1 MPKLTKSLP
10 KYRKHLATGQALVCL
25 SGKVHYLGTYGSE
38 VSKLEYDR
46 LVAEWLQSGRR
57 AVEDAEWVSVASL
70 CERFLVFADGYY
82 RKNGEPTKSIYA
94 YRVAARWLCEL
105 YGHRP
110 AAEFGP
116 LGLKTLQQ
124 RMIDQGR
131 SRVYINDITQR
142 ARSVFKWGAANE
154 LVAAAVWHALQAVT
168 GLRKHRSAARETAP
182 VLPVADSVVD
192 ATIPHLP
199 KIVADM
205 VRIQRLTGMRPA
217 EVCMMRP
224 GDVTRGEEV
233 WRYIPQTH
241 KTEGH
246 GKSRVIFIG
255 PGAQKIL
262 DPYLDRDAESHCFQ
276 SKETIAAVRERRSA
290 ERVTPLKQGNRPGT
304 AKRRR
309 RRGSAPRDRYSSDS
323 YRRAIVRACAKAF
336 PHPTI
341 KPSPFLLDEFAEK
354 LRQWKK
360 QHEWTPNQ
368 LRHAAA
374 TEIRRAFGLEAA
386 QVILGHSR
394 ADVTQIYAERDL
406 QKASDIAVEL
416 ANRFWLAK
424 RCRRAAAGT
433 RRPAFINPHSRSRV
447 NFQGGESRFRTA
459 KAARL
464 NESAAA

>member
-1 MPKLTKSLP
+1 MGKRTNHHP
-10 KYRKHLATGQALVCL
+10 KYRLHKATGQALVEI
-25 SGKVHYLGTYGSE
+25 SGQRFYLGKYGSE
-38 VSKLEYDR
+38 LSKLEYDR
-46 LVAEWLQSGRR
+46 IVAEWLLSGRSPI
-57 AVEDAEWVSVASL
+57 EDSELVSVADL

-82 RKNGEPTKSIYA
+82 RKDGEPTKSIYA

-124 RMIDQGR
+124 RMIDNGR
-131 SRVYINDITQR
+131 SRGYINDITQR

-154 LVAAAVWHALQAVT
+154 LVAPAVWHALQAVT

-182 VLPVADSVVD
+182 VLPVADDVVD
-192 ATIPHLP
+192 ATLPHLP

-224 GDVTRGEEV
+224 CDVDRGEEV
-233 WRYIPQTH
+233 WRYIPRTH

-246 GKSRVIFIG
+246 GKTRVIFIG

-262 DPYLDRDAESHCFQ
+262 EPYLDRDAESHCFQ
-276 SKETIAAVRERRSA
+276 SRETWVAVRERRSA
-290 ERVTPLKQGNRPGT
+290 ERVTSLNQGNRPET
-304 AKRRR
+304 AKRRG

-341 KPSPFLLDEFAEK
+341 KPSPFLLDEFAEQ

-406 QKASDIAVEL
+406 QKASDIA
-416 ANRFWLAK
+416 
-424 RCRRAAAGT
+424 
-433 RRPAFINPHSRSRV
+433 
-447 NFQGGESRFRTA
+447 
-459 KAARL
+459 ARIG
-464 NESAAA
+464 